1 MAFPSLQVLHAAA
14 LRAAGRFPAVLVA
27 AAVAAVAG
35 MIAVGHED
43 EDVWLRLM
51 GTAALAI
58 PLLLAIDIVGQ
69 RHRWS
74 LAVRAPLWIAGSG
87 LLAWFMTA
95 WSVWSEPV
103 AAGRYLQL
111 SAAFHLLVAVGPYLR
126 VREDN
131 GFWHYNRTLLF
142 RGIAAVV
149 FAGVLFAGLAVAV
162 LALDKLFGL
171 NVEPETYPR
180 LWLLIAFVF
189 ATWFF
194 LAGVPDDFAALQ
206 RDETYDRSIKVF
218 AQYVL
223 VPLVGIYLVILTL
236 YLVKVLVTQQWPSGW
251 IGWLVS
257 SVAAAGIF
265 SLLMIYPVA
274 RRDENRWMRT
284 YARAFYVAIL
294 PSIVMLWLAIGQRIG
309 QYGITEKRYFL
320 TLLSVWLAGVAIY
333 YAITRSRDMRIIP
346 ATLCL
351 GALLAFAGPWGPYHM
366 SARSQL
372 GRLQTLLEGN
382 AMLVDGSAQP
392 APRDVPHDDR
402 REISAV
408 LRYLINTHGTD
419 ALVPWFGDR
428 LTAVET
434 TEDGTGP
441 SSMRRVEDRARAIVA
456 LLGIDYVGPWAP
468 GESSRF
474 SYYMVWDRTPIEI
487 TGYDVWLQVENLTG
501 DSAIIDG
508 RVVLRYDSTAAAI
521 AIDPVDAA
529 PTALPLDHAIERIEA
544 AQRTSGQRGLD
555 PESMRL
561 EWESDTERLLIF
573 IARVSGERVEETL
586 QVSDLDLR
594 VFYARSP

>member
-27 AAVAAVAG
+27 ATVAAVAG

-58 PLLLAIDIVGQ
+58 PLLLAIDVVGQ

-95 WSVWSEPV
+95 WSGWSEPV

-149 FAGVLFAGLAVAV
+149 FAGVLFAGLAIAV

-194 LAGVPDDFAALQ
+194 LAGVPDDFEALH
-206 RDETYDRSIKVF
+206 RDESYDRSIKVF

-274 RRDENRWMRT
+274 GRDENRWMRT

-309 QYGITEKRYFL
+309 QYGITERRYFL

-351 GALLAFAGPWGPYHM
+351 GALLAFAGPWGPYHL
-366 SARSQL
+366 SVRSQL

-382 AMLVDGSAQP
+382 AMLVDGSAQR

-408 LRYLINTHGTD
+408 LRYLINTHGTE

-441 SSMRRVEDRARAIVA
+441 SSMRRVDDRARAIVA

-474 SYYMVWDRTPIEI
+474 SYYMVWDRTPVEI
-487 TGYDVWLQVENLTG
+487 TGYDVWLQVENLTR
-501 DSAIIDG
+501 DSAIVDD
-508 RVVLRYDSTAAAI
+508 RLVLRYDSTAAAI
-521 AIDPVDAA
+521 AIDPIDAA
-529 PTALPLDHAIERIEA
+529 PTALPLDNAIERIEA

-555 PESMRL
+555 PASMRL
-561 EWESDTERLLIF
+561 EWKSDTEQLLIF